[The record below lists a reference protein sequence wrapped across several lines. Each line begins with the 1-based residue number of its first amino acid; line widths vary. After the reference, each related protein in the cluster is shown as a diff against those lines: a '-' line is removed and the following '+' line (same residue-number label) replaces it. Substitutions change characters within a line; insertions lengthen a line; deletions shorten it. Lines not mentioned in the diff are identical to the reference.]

1 MLAARRTDRVIGRIK
16 FLTASIKTI
25 NGEMII
31 GEFWGTKWAKETLVL
46 IVQLI
51 KISPTQIGMAIDREN
66 VKCLEIVNT

>member
-25 NGEMII
+25 NGEMTI